1 MRPKLA
7 VSRFTNLHGS
17 IQNTSI
23 RIRIP
28 VVQFSSASAAEA
40 VVTPRIAPLSLPPNL
55 VIDPRSSFASQYLNK
70 ENDDNDDDA
79 VSKDYKQDERREKRL
94 SALRRKPATTGKT
107 RSTIVRFTGAAA
119 TESTVDLD
127 DELLYWSQKRDGI
140 VYTKPLPDRLSVEI
154 HTLFTT
160 PTSPSSLCGT
170 IVLNR
175 SVFGCDPI
183 RVDLIKRAV
192 DYYRAKTR
200 GRRTAVTK
208 TISQVSGS
216 GRKVRKQKGGGV
228 ARAGHSRPPHW
239 RGGAKAHGPKN
250 VTDYGTVKLNKKV
263 RKLALRHV
271 LSQKL
276 AEGNLVLL
284 NQMHD
289 LPTHKTN
296 ELVRLLAPWGLGG
309 TTRAGIS
316 ALLLDHYPSP
326 DPNDPHAT
334 TQASSHAYVP
344 TNLHVAAANVPR
356 LTVSNSLNGASV
368 YSILAHEK
376 LVLTLAALAQ
386 LEARL
391 GQDD

>member
-1 MRPKLA
+1 
-7 VSRFTNLHGS
+7 
-17 IQNTSI
+17 
-23 RIRIP
+23 
-28 VVQFSSASAAEA
+28 
-40 VVTPRIAPLSLPPNL
+40 L
-55 VIDPRSSFASQYLNK
+55 VIDPRSSFASQYFNK
-70 ENDDNDDDA
+70 EDDMDEDT
-79 VSKDYKQDERREKRL
+79 VSREPKQDQRRQQRL
-94 SALRRKPATTGKT
+94 SALRRKPATKT
-107 RSTIVRFTGAAA
+107 RSTVRFTGAAA
-119 TESTVDLD
+119 ASDANESTVDNLD

-140 VYTKPLPDRLSVEI
+140 VYSKPLPERLTVEI

-170 IVLNR
+170 ISLNR

-250 VTDYGTVKLNKKV
+250 VTDYGSIKLNKKV

-276 AEGNLVLL
+276 AEGNLLLL

-296 ELVRLLAPWGLGG
+296 DLVRLLAPWGLGG
-309 TTRAGIS
+309 RTGIS
-316 ALLLDHYPSP
+316 TLLLDHYPSP
-326 DPNDPHAT
+326 DPKNMNDPTAPT
-334 TQASSHAYVP
+334 ASSHAYVP

-368 YSILAHEK
+368 YAILAHEK

-391 GQDD
+391 CNDD

>member
-1 MRPKLA
+1 LY
-7 VSRFTNLHGS
+7 GS
-17 IQNTSI
+17 IIQNG
-23 RIRIP
+23 IP
-28 VVQFSSASAAEA
+28 IVKFSSAATEA
-40 VVTPRIAPLSLPPNL
+40 VIAPRIAPLPLPSNL
-55 VIDPRSSFASQYLNK
+55 VIDPRSSFASQYFNNK
-70 ENDDNDDDA
+70 EDDNDA
-79 VSKDYKQDERREKRL
+79 FSTKDPKQDQHRQQRM
-94 SALRRKPATTGKT
+94 SALRRRKPATKHRFVV
-107 RSTIVRFTGAAA
+107 RSPGAAA
-119 TESTVDLD
+119 IANNSEQLENNNTVDL

-140 VYTKPLPDRLSVEI
+140 VYSKSLPERLTVEI

-170 IVLNR
+170 IALDR

-216 GRKVRKQKGGGV
+216 GRKVRPQKGGGV

-250 VTDYGTVKLNKKV
+250 VTDYGNIKLNKKV

-276 AEGNLVLL
+276 AEGNLLLL

-296 ELVRLLAPWGLGG
+296 DLVRLLAPWDLGG
-309 TTRAGIS
+309 RTGIS

-326 DPNDPHAT
+326 DPNDPAAPP
-334 TQASSHAYVP
+334 ASSHAYVP

-368 YSILAHEK
+368 YTILAHEK

-391 GQDD
+391 RNDD

>member
-1 MRPKLA
+1 
-7 VSRFTNLHGS
+7 
-17 IQNTSI
+17 
-23 RIRIP
+23 
-28 VVQFSSASAAEA
+28 
-40 VVTPRIAPLSLPPNL
+40 
-55 VIDPRSSFASQYLNK
+55 
-70 ENDDNDDDA
+70 
-79 VSKDYKQDERREKRL
+79 
-94 SALRRKPATTGKT
+94 
-107 RSTIVRFTGAAA
+107 
-119 TESTVDLD
+119 
-127 DELLYWSQKRDGI
+127 

-276 AEGNLVLL
+276 AEGNLMVL

-296 ELVRLLAPWGLGG
+296 DLVRLLAPWGLGG
-309 TTRAGIS
+309 TTRTGIS

-326 DPNDPHAT
+326 DPNDPCAT

-376 LVLTLAALAQ
+376 LVLTLAALSQ